1 MKYQYQNRLTE
12 TVYYITTTVVDWIDI
27 FTQPAYKHVIIDSL
41 RYCQE
46 QKGLILYGRVLMANH
61 IHLLVG
67 CDGKTQIT
75 DIMQEI
81 KGYWML

>member
-46 QKGLILYGRVLMANH
+46 QKRSYPVWSGIN
-61 IHLLVG
+61 
-67 CDGKTQIT
+67 GKP
-75 DIMQEI
+75 
-81 KGYWML
+81 YSSVSWL